1 MSFALPTAFL
11 LAGLALPIVAF
22 YILKVRLRRF
32 PVSTNLFW
40 RQIYDEKPPRS
51 IWQNFRHLMSLL
63 AQLAILLLLV
73 LAIADPYL
81 PWNAKQARRIVLV
94 IDPSASMQA
103 RDVSPTRFDAAKA
116 HAAQLLSGLRDQDQ
130 VAIVL
135 AGKSPEVVVGMTG
148 HVPTLRRAIDA
159 IRVTDSSTHLSD
171 SIELG
176 RKLIGDHPQ
185 GQVVVLT
192 DGCSEFKAEVTAPV
206 EDPAGNQP
214 AEVNE
219 GSKDNPE
226 ALADADSPSI
236 AVHWEIF
243 ATEANNVGITQFQAR
258 RSLGD
263 PLGYEILTS
272 VFNASSEAISVRLEI
287 TLNDVPVDVLPLKLQ
302 PGEKWRRSL
311 EKTSMEGGA
320 LVATLSKIEPLASPE
335 SEAETDSAPLNQLA
349 VDDTAWAYLP
359 PRKKQ
364 PVLLVTEGN
373 FFLQKVFEANPLVE
387 LQTLKELPEAW
398 PTDTL
403 IVLHRLVPEVL
414 PPGDLL
420 VIDPEGDGE
429 LWQDKGAL
437 ASPIITEQ
445 DEASPLMTHL
455 RLDNVLV
462 PEARKL
468 TFSAP
473 ITTLAGTVSGDPIYA
488 EVKRAAGRCLVLCVN
503 LEQSDLAFR
512 TVFPIMVSNSLNWY
526 AGEGGALNRSIVTD
540 QLIAVELEPPVAPW
554 ETVLISPTDLQ
565 TTLITG
571 AESPPAESSPD
582 VEQTVDDPDSPRD
595 RTVGPFPTAGMWR
608 ISRVDKS
615 DAKVE
620 EEVVRYIAVNLANER
635 ETDLRSP
642 EDRVSGE
649 RQNSWA
655 GGGWNR
661 PVWFY
666 LAIIT
671 CLFSAAEWGL
681 YQRRVIT

>member
-1 MSFALPTAFL
+1 M
-11 LAGLALPIVAF
+11 PIVAF
-22 YILKVRLRRF
+22 YILKVRLRRY

-63 AQLAILLLLV
+63 AQLAILFLLV
-73 LAIADPYL
+73 LAIADPFL
-81 PWNAKQARRIVLV
+81 PWNAERARRMVLV

-103 RDVSPTRFDAAKA
+103 RDVAPTRFDAAKA
-116 HAAQLLSGLRDQDQ
+116 HATTLLSGLRDQDQ

-148 HVPTLRRAIDA
+148 HVPTLRRAIEA
-159 IRVTDSSTHLSD
+159 IQVTDRATHLTD
-171 SIELG
+171 SINLG

-185 GQVVVLT
+185 GQVIVLT
-192 DGCSEFKAEVTAPV
+192 DGCDQFQAASAEMV
-206 EDPAGNQP
+206 EDPTGATPAGDQLP
-214 AEVNE
+214 ASEVLPTQATGKQDKSE
-219 GSKDNPE
+219 
-226 ALADADSPSI
+226 I

-272 VFNASSEAISVRLEI
+272 VLNASSEAISARLEI
-287 TLNDVPVDVLPLKLQ
+287 TLNEVPVDVLPLKIE
-302 PGEKWRRSL
+302 PGEQWRRSL
-311 EKTSMEGGA
+311 EKTSMEGGQ
-320 LVATLSKIEPLASPE
+320 LMATLSKIEPQAKTEEKTEP
-335 SEAETDSAPLNQLA
+335 DSVAFNQLQ
-349 VDDTAWAYLP
+349 VDDFAWAYLP

-373 FFLQKVFEANPLVE
+373 FFLQKVFEVNPLVE
-387 LQTLKELPEAW
+387 LQVLKELPETW
-398 PTDTL
+398 PVDTL
-403 IVLHRLVPEVL
+403 IVLHRMIPEVL
-414 PPGDLL
+414 PQGNLL
-420 VIDPEGDGE
+420 VIDPEGDSE

-437 ASPIITEQ
+437 PSPIITQQ
-445 DEASPLMTHL
+445 DEASPLMAHL

-488 EVKRAAGRCLVLCVN
+488 EVKRAAGRCLLLCVN

-512 TVFPIMVSNSLNWY
+512 TVFPIMVSNALNWY
-526 AGEGGALNRSIVTD
+526 AGEGGALNRAIVTD
-540 QLIAVELEPPVAPW
+540 QLISVKLEPPVAPW
-554 ETVLISPTDLQ
+554 ETVLISPTDVQ
-565 TTLITG
+565 TTLISG
-571 AESPPAESSPD
+571 AESAATESSPG
-582 VEQTVDDPDSPRD
+582 EETTADDLDSAREW
-595 RTVGPFPTAGMWR
+595 TVGPFATSGMWQ
-608 ISRVDKS
+608 IARVDKS
-615 DAKVE
+615 DAKGDE
-620 EEVVRYIAVNLANER
+620 EIVRYIAVNISNER
-635 ETDLRSP
+635 ETDLRPS
-642 EDRVSGE
+642 EDRLSDE
-649 RQNSWA
+649 RPRSWI
-655 GGGWNR
+655 GGSWNR

-666 LAIIT
+666 LAIVI